1 MKDNKEVNINVRVT
15 RDFKDKLTSFCKQM
29 DISNSVVVRQ
39 AIAAYF
45 QNDEAV
51 GDWSTSRSPTP
62 SRRGREPA
70 TGLAPRWRSRVHLER
85 PTARIARVHRKSDG
99 LREKHVYK

>member
-15 RDFKDKLTSFCKQM
+15 KDFKNKLTSFWEQM

-45 QNDEAV
+45 QNDEAAELLRPKFLL
-51 GDWSTSRSPTP
+51 SRLQCRHCPDEV
-62 SRRGREPA
+62 RR
-70 TGLAPRWRSRVHLER
+70 
-85 PTARIARVHRKSDG
+85 DG
-99 LREKHVYK
+99 I

>member
-51 GDWSTSRSPTP
+51 EQLRPKVSLSRLQCRHCPDEV
-62 SRRGREPA
+62 RR
-70 TGLAPRWRSRVHLER
+70 
-85 PTARIARVHRKSDG
+85 DG
-99 LREKHVYK
+99 I